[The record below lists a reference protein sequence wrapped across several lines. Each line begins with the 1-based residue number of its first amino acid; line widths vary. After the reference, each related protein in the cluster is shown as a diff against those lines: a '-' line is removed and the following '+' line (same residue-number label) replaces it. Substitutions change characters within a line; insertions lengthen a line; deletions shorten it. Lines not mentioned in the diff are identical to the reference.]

1 MQAAPWLSVRIFK
14 IALSGFCLNIRQ
26 CLSVQISA
34 FLTDHTAQI
43 LRNAEYIRHYLIRV
57 LEYINIDALQ
67 NIERRILSIC
77 ARHID
82 CISLIDVAFSERLH
96 ITALLPETKCV
107 HGIFQTPAVHT
118 LDLPS
123 G

>member
-1 MQAAPWLSVRIFK
+1 MAVRPHLQNSSHPDFV
-14 IALSGFCLNIRQ
+14 LNIRQ

-82 CISLIDVAFSERLH
+82 CISLIDV
-96 ITALLPETKCV
+96 
-107 HGIFQTPAVHT
+107 
-118 LDLPS
+118 PS
-123 G
+123 PNGFT